1 MTTNIINCIYAGPVL
16 LEDCRYMSETLRRN
30 LRFVMTAAPTILET
44 LVWLF
49 QKIGESSVL
58 QLTREISRIDLLG
71 VDDEELYLYWMKQIL
86 FALAFGMPHDS
97 PWNGSMP
104 VTAVYTVLSADG
116 CMDRFSIYEQR
127 KLKELLLH
135 RSQLVLCQEES
146 CHVVNAGGRIELRL
160 GAWIS

>member
-1 MTTNIINCIYAGPVL
+1 MTTGNRVCISAGPVL
-16 LEDCRYMSETLRRN
+16 LADCANITKTLRRN
-30 LRFVMTAAPTILET
+30 LRYVMSEAPTMLET

-58 QLTREISRIDLLG
+58 QLTREKSRIDLLG